1 MDAASVA
8 RRVAM
13 EDARIKR
20 ESALS
25 KSLNERRDAAK
36 ARLAVDP
43 NDAIATMDL
52 QQVEKELGRLLTPPP
67 KAVPVVEAPP
77 IMLDPRYNMA
87 GKTVYLNNGEMS
99 LTPPPPAQTTPPEP
113 PGIGLIIP
121 TGKKDQAE
129 ANKFWDYGKSQAT
142 NLANLRKATNE
153 ELKAIASGRGPV
165 SDDTYLPTQGDPYA
179 KVLADEISDRFDMPY
194 GADKPAIKGRG
205 GKIAIKDFVQ
215 AAAEDELRRRQAAK
229 PASEPAREPSPK
241 AKTLTG
247 NWEK

>member
-1 MDAASVA
+1 
-8 RRVAM
+8 
-13 EDARIKR
+13 
-20 ESALS
+20 LS

-43 NDAIATMDL
+43 NDAISTIEL
-52 QQVEKELGRLLTPPP
+52 QQVEKELNRLLTPPP
-67 KAVPVVEAPP
+67 KAIPVVEEPP

-99 LTPPPPAQTTPPEP
+99 LTPPPPAQTTPPER
-113 PGIGLIIP
+113 PGIGLITP
-121 TGKKDQAE
+121 PVNKDQAE

-142 NLANLRKATNE
+142 NLANLRDATDE
-153 ELKAIASGRGPV
+153 EIQAIANGEGIK
-165 SDDTYLPTQGDPYA
+165 DDLGFAGSRPFPEL
-179 KVLADEISDRFDMPY
+179 LARQIADRFDMPK
-194 GADKPAIKGRG
+194 GGDKATIKGRR

-215 AAAEDELRRRQAAK
+215 AAAEDELRRRQAAM
-229 PASEPAREPSPK
+229 PASEPAREPSQK